1 MKFVLL
7 ATVSIGVLSASITPY
22 LDSTKSPKPF
32 MDVVKIG
39 PNNTLT
45 SIMNRIQNSMAEAFD
60 QGVSP
65 ERWHLAKSELYALE
79 IASKSFQPNVSAN
92 EYWQFQHKIWVMRH
106 YLFPSKDAQVAQAC
120 ENGQQDKYCV
130 YYTFPAYVIEVKQF
144 DKACKELRNM
154 FHASRS
160 FKNRGISGLF
170 CQISEIKTMLDNLR
184 VAPLDRWGTEPGFED
199 TQRQMKLS
207 SFIFD
212 EISSFVYQEQKQKQ
226 GQGI

>member
-1 MKFVLL
+1 
-7 ATVSIGVLSASITPY
+7 
-22 LDSTKSPKPF
+22 
-32 MDVVKIG
+32 MDDVKIG
-39 PNNTLT
+39 PNNNLT

-79 IASKSFQPNVSAN
+79 IASKLFQPNVSAN

-106 YLFPSKDAQVAQAC
+106 YLFPSKDAKVAQAC

-130 YYTFPAYVIEVKQF
+130 YYTFPGYVIEVAQF

-160 FKNRGISGLF
+160 FKNRGISELL
-170 CQISEIKTMLDNLR
+170 CLISEIKTMFDNLR

-212 EISSFVYQEQKQKQ
+212 EISSFAYQEQRQKK
-226 GQGI
+226 GQEI